1 MKNYQLIKKEQLHYL
16 KASNHHPSDTY
27 FHFSFAD
34 YYDPANINF
43 GKLRVIND
51 DFIKANSGFSTH
63 PHKDMEIFSYI
74 LDGELTHKDS
84 TGNTE
89 KLLRGY
95 VQAISAGTGV
105 YHSEIN
111 EGNEQCR
118 LLQIWVYPNE
128 KNLPVS
134 YTINKVN
141 PEERENKLLQIIS
154 STSKPEDAKLNINQ
168 DFAAYVSELNDKDTE
183 INFTVGEDRQIYLY
197 SFEGSIMINS
207 EIILEEM
214 DSLKLWEKTDL
225 SIKLNSEKAHFII
238 LEMEKSL

>member
-63 PHKDMEIFSYI
+63 PHKDMEIVSYI

-111 EGNEQCR
+111 EGSEQCR

-168 DFAAYVSELNDKDTE
+168 DFSVYVSELNDKDTE

-197 SFEGSIMINS
+197 SFEGSIMINN
-207 EIILEEM
+207 EIVLEEM